1 MSTITL
7 GSFIKLLESVDQ
19 KKVISRSLGNLHSFR
34 GHPTQLAISAQSTST
49 VQEML
54 AEARN
59 AVGQEFTGYKDG
71 EYVMGLHTEI
81 HFAFYGTS
89 DEHPEWFPSFVDELF
104 S

>member
-34 GHPTQLAISAQSTST
+34 GHPQHLAISSVSART
-49 VQEML
+49 VQDML
-54 AEARN
+54 DEARK
-59 AVGQEFTGYKDG
+59 AVGQEFTGYKEG

-81 HFAFYGTS
+81 HFAFYGSADENS
-89 DEHPEWFPSFVDELF
+89 DWFPSFVDALF
-104 S
+104 A